1 MDTEVQVH
9 EQSLVEVQVQAEGE
23 AGVQGEMQLMESSQ
37 KTNLEPA
44 WVQTSASFCFYWGC
58 NRTIT

>member
-23 AGVQGEMQLMESSQ
+23 AGVLGVMEAEVEGEIGVQGDDVEAEEDDDDSS
-37 KTNLEPA
+37 E
-44 WVQTSASFCFYWGC
+44 
-58 NRTIT
+58 